1 MYNTVDELTVN
12 YEEEGILQKSRK
24 WIRKCSPRARGPRC
38 CSAIRSGSAETDGY
52 GPDKYTIRR
61 YKKSGGEY
69 RQQSK
74 FTISSADQAR
84 RIVAALE
91 RWLEDGGNE
100 GLERFA
106 VENGNRSGGRG
117 SGRPRRMS
125 LKTTLFRRND
135 GSAAFEN
142 WTISKAKCS
151 RCPAR
156 DGAAAGTVPAPG
168 GFAHGSGTGRFCG

>member
-12 YEEEGILQKSRK
+12 YEEEGILKIKEVDKEVLSKGAWATVLFRYRE
-24 WIRKCSPRARGPRC
+24 WI
-38 CSAIRSGSAETDGY
+38 AETDGY

-91 RWLEDGGNE
+91 RWLEDGGDE
-100 GLERFA
+100 G
-106 VENGNRSGGRG
+106 
-117 SGRPRRMS
+117 
-125 LKTTLFRRND
+125 
-135 GSAAFEN
+135 
-142 WTISKAKCS
+142 
-151 RCPAR
+151 
-156 DGAAAGTVPAPG
+156 
-168 GFAHGSGTGRFCG
+168 